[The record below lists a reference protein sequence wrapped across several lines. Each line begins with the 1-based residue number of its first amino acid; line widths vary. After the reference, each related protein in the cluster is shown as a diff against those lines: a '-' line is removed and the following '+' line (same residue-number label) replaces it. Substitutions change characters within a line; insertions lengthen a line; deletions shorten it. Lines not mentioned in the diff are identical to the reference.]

1 MLQQVNN
8 FSDLPNVAGNSGFHR
23 WRNPERLVN
32 PAEVIVHKVEGN
44 GVFEVIDFLGKAVGQ
59 PGKSP
64 VHHSDSQVLPFD
76 IARGNILHVRIAH
89 HRLFACTDAICGAV
103 SDFAAFLR
111 SAVQLHKHGVVNV
124 DSQGIFNGPSVTA
137 YGHPS

>member
-1 MLQQVNN
+1 MLQQIDNL
-8 FSDLPNVAGNSGFHR
+8 SDSPNVVGDPGLHR
-23 WRNPERLVN
+23 RRNPERLVN
-32 PAEVIVHKVEGN
+32 PAEIIMHEVKGN
-44 GVFEVIDFLGKAVGQ
+44 GVLEVIDFLGKGVSQSRESA
-59 PGKSP
+59 

-76 IARGNILHVRIAH
+76 VARGNMLHVRIAH
-89 HRLFACTDAICGAV
+89 HRLFACADTICGAV

-137 YGHPS
+137 YVHPS